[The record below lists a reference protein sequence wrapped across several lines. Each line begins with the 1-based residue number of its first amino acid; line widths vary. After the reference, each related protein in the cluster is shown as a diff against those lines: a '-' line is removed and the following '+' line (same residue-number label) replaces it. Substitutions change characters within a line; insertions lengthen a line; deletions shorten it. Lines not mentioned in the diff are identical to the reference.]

1 MTTLRVGA
9 GTEERYQA
17 TGMWMG
23 LTDKT
28 QVSVLGNLNNMNAQL
43 FDFQTV
49 GGGARRPRGGGPGG
63 SWNPDG
69 ITNTGSIGVNIR
81 HDFSDKLKAY
91 GSYSYGRNDNDLLS
105 STNRL
110 YTFETGEQT
119 ETGEENSNTIRA
131 NHRFEGNVE
140 WNITDRDYLKLTPQ
154 FGFDNN
160 ESTALSQSSYYLGSL
175 LDNSQEQNTLTNTQA
190 PRYSLSGLYNRR
202 LSENGRNFFINFN
215 YNNANTE
222 NDYRREL
229 ERLVADPSN
238 VDAEL
243 SEIYELTY
251 QNVNNKNW
259 NAGTSLSYTEPLGE
273 KGRLEVT
280 YDLNVTDYDNS
291 NSQYAE
297 NEDGS
302 ANLKDA
308 LNFNYDYDYAF
319 TSHRVGTSYTYRNDK
334 VRYTLGASVEPTLL
348 KGSAFSQTESAEID
362 RSNFNIIPIA
372 SFEYKFSRQSN
383 ITANYTGRA
392 SEPGVNQ
399 ILPYEVST
407 SRTSTTVGNPNLD
420 PEFTHGLRLRFRS
433 GDFQKGKT
441 FFAMVNGS
449 LTNDKIVSSVK
460 RYADDSEDR
469 VGLIQET
476 GYLNETGESVY
487 DINSFYHLGRS
498 FKQNTYNIMY
508 GGGLSY
514 NKGISYVTEDADA
527 TLGEKNIQGRFN
539 VRQFLGFRY
548 LPSENLEINPGLRV
562 DYTRTENS
570 LNERVQNVIGWT
582 PNILGSVNITPT
594 TIFGADLSKTFNS
607 GYGNLNVNPF
617 IVNTYIEQRF
627 LTGQRGTLR
636 LQAFDLLNEQT
647 NISRTVGDN
656 YIFDSRTNRLG
667 RHIMLTFTFK
677 LQKFALGAPQEESRF
692 PGGMRPPRR

>member
-1 MTTLRVGA
+1 
-9 GTEERYQA
+9 
-17 TGMWMG
+17 
-23 LTDKT
+23 
-28 QVSVLGNLNNMNAQL
+28 
-43 FDFQTV
+43 
-49 GGGARRPRGGGPGG
+49 
-63 SWNPDG
+63 
-69 ITNTGSIGVNIR
+69 
-81 HDFSDKLKAY
+81 
-91 GSYSYGRNDNDLLS
+91 
-105 STNRL
+105 
-110 YTFETGEQT
+110 
-119 ETGEENSNTIRA
+119 
-131 NHRFEGNVE
+131 
-140 WNITDRDYLKLTPQ
+140 
-154 FGFDNN
+154 
-160 ESTALSQSSYYLGSL
+160 
-175 LDNSQEQNTLTNTQA
+175 
-190 PRYSLSGLYNRR
+190 
-202 LSENGRNFFINFN
+202 
-215 YNNANTE
+215 
-222 NDYRREL
+222 
-229 ERLVADPSN
+229 
-238 VDAEL
+238 
-243 SEIYELTY
+243 
-251 QNVNNKNW
+251 
-259 NAGTSLSYTEPLGE
+259 
-273 KGRLEVT
+273 
-280 YDLNVTDYDNS
+280 
-291 NSQYAE
+291 
-297 NEDGS
+297 
-302 ANLKDA
+302 
-308 LNFNYDYDYAF
+308 
-319 TSHRVGTSYTYRNDK
+319 
-334 VRYTLGASVEPTLL
+334 
-348 KGSAFSQTESAEID
+348 
-362 RSNFNIIPIA
+362 
-372 SFEYKFSRQSN
+372 
-383 ITANYTGRA
+383 
-392 SEPGVNQ
+392 
-399 ILPYEVST
+399 
-407 SRTSTTVGNPNLD
+407 
-420 PEFTHGLRLRFRS
+420 
-433 GDFQKGKT
+433 
-441 FFAMVNGS
+441 
-449 LTNDKIVSSVK
+449 VSSVK